1 MIKHFLGSII
11 LAFLSILTVTGQSNA
26 LDLSGKWDFQIDR
39 EDAGVK
45 EQWFRKILEDHINL
59 PGSMPEKLKGDEVT
73 VHTQWT
79 GSLYDSSYYFNPYM
93 EKYRMEGQV
102 KLPFFLT
109 PDKHYVGV
117 AWYQKNV
124 TIPSD
129 WKGDRIILFLERP
142 HIETTVWVNNRE
154 IGMQNSLCVP
164 HVYDLTAAVA
174 PGKSCRI
181 TIRIDNRI
189 KDINVGPDS
198 HSITDQTQGNWNGIV
213 GRIELQTTPKVHF
226 SDIQIYPDLKDRKAT
241 VRISLYA
248 PASAK
253 ATLQLSAE
261 SFNSD
266 KKHSVPTVQQNISV
280 RSGDNKIEMEL
291 PMGEG
296 FLTWDEFDPAL
307 YKLTATL
314 TCGKEREV
322 KEVQFGMREF
332 TIKGKWF
339 YVNGRKTM
347 LRGTVENCD
356 FPLTGYAPMD
366 VASWERVFRICRNYG
381 LNHMRFHS
389 FCPPEAAFIAADL
402 VGFYLQPEGPS
413 WPNHGPRLGNGQPI
427 DKYLMDETIALT
439 KQYGNYAS
447 YCMLACGNEP
457 SGRWVSWVSKFVDYW
472 KATDPRHVYTG
483 ASVGNSW
490 QWQPHN
496 QYHVKAGARGLS
508 WTGAQP
514 ESTSDY
520 RNRIDTVKQP
530 YVSHETGQWCAFPNF
545 SEIRKYT
552 GVNKAK
558 NFEIFRDILNDN
570 HMGGMGHDFMM
581 ASGKLQAICY
591 KHEIEKTLRTPDYAG
606 FQLLALNDYSGQGTA
621 LVGLLDVFFEEKGY
635 INAAEFRRFCS
646 PTVLLARIPK
656 FTYTNNETFHADIEI
671 SHFGK
676 EALQKANTVY
686 CVKDKYGKIYAR
698 GVVSTRDIPIGNLF
712 LLGSIDMKL
721 NDIRTPQKLNL
732 EVRLGNSDIVND
744 WDFWVYPDKVKL
756 TQGNVYTTDTLDEK
770 AISILQEG
778 GNVLIT
784 AAGKIKYGREVKQY
798 FTPVFWNT
806 SWFKMRPPH
815 TTGIFLNDYHPL
827 FRDFPTEYHSNL
839 QWWELLNKAQV
850 MQFTHF
856 PADFQPTIQSI
867 DTWFISRKIGMLFEA
882 NVLNGKLIMTSMDI
896 TSQPEKRIVARQM
909 HKAILDY
916 MNSDAFRPNTR
927 ISPEQIQTLFTK
939 IAGDVKSY
947 TKDSPDELKPSIVN

>member
-39 EDAGVK
+39 EDTGVK

-253 ATLQLSAE
+253 ASLQLSAE
-261 SFNSD
+261 SFNSN

-296 FLTWDEFDPAL
+296 FLSWDEFDPAL

-314 TCGKEREV
+314 TCGKKREV

-570 HMGGMGHDFMM
+570 HMEGMGHDFMM

-635 INAAEFRRFCS
+635 INATEFRRFCS

-916 MNSDAFRPNTR
+916 MNSDAFRPDTR